1 MSLRLVGVVA
11 LAGLTAVVA
20 YILRFRKKEEET
32 VDEPIEETLQRQ
44 EQDETEEDIKHVA
57 FCVILEETN
66 IGIEGTQINPE
77 PAVGNKSIE
86 AVEDTTSKT
95 ESLMEG
101 IDRQLNEAESK
112 NRNATPD
119 PGTIISETQTA
130 NHATQE
136 ENLKRNV
143 TDNSDTDRK
152 EEAITNILDAPQSA
166 LEESLHSDPNQ
177 DEEKV
182 VKQND
187 DSIETIEFETESAAI
202 KEETILNN
210 AQQPMESL
218 EIIEP
223 NQTNSDGIEK
233 YILEEDQSIEIAE
246 IKIGAQETTE
256 EQVINEKGEQG
267 SIHQLTLHAD
277 AQSESLT
284 NPKECMVDFETIKS
298 EEIINHQQQHANDDN
313 DISSIE
319 LISLSEFET
328 NSNKVS
334 EEDIQINKEEELE
347 NSIQVPTN
355 ETEEHIQEDLD
366 LSETNK
372 LSNNTNSEVLHETNN
387 IESDTS
393 EEIGD
398 LQLTTTKANNSSSLE
413 LISFDTIS
421 NKVSEEGTNDS
432 KEVEQV
438 PTAETEAQIQ
448 ADLDLNE
455 TNTLS
460 DNKINEGSLKTN
472 DLAKIDESTETD
484 IAKNADAGI
493 ASFKDPESRKSSN
506 IEVEGSDA
514 EIQLLKETNDKN
526 YSNIIDDSDFSN
538 SESDE
543 SSVESANTEITV
555 DGAKIENE
563 VVQEINGKS
572 DDSKNELNDSIGLM
586 LRPSW
591 QIKKPQKTL
600 NQLDVKLTSI

>member
-1 MSLRLVGVVA
+1 
-11 LAGLTAVVA
+11 
-20 YILRFRKKEEET
+20 
-32 VDEPIEETLQRQ
+32 
-44 EQDETEEDIKHVA
+44 
-57 FCVILEETN
+57 
-66 IGIEGTQINPE
+66 
-77 PAVGNKSIE
+77 
-86 AVEDTTSKT
+86 
-95 ESLMEG
+95 MEW
-101 IDRQLNEAESK
+101 IDRQLKEAESK
-112 NRNATPD
+112 SRNATPD
-119 PGTIISETQTA
+119 PDTIMSETQTA

-136 ENLKRNV
+136 ENLKKNV

-202 KEETILNN
+202 QEETILNN

-298 EEIINHQQQHANDDN
+298 EEIINHQQQHTNDDN

-334 EEDIQINKEEELE
+334 EEDIQISKEEELE

-355 ETEEHIQEDLD
+355 ETDAHIQADLD

-372 LSNNTNSEVLHETNN
+372 LSTNTNGEVLHETND
-387 IESDTS
+387 IEIETNSEDISDQQS
-393 EEIGD
+393 
-398 LQLTTTKANNSSSLE
+398 TTTEANNISSLE
-413 LISFDTIS
+413 LISLSEFETNS
-421 NKVSEEGTNDS
+421 NKVPEEGTNNN

-438 PTAETEAQIQ
+438 PTAET
-448 ADLDLNE
+448 DLDLNE

-460 DNKINEGSLKTN
+460 DDKISEVSLETN
-472 DLAKIDESTETD
+472 DLANIAESTETD
-484 IAKNADAGI
+484 VAKTADAGI
-493 ASFKDPESRKSSN
+493 ASFQDPECRKSLN
-506 IEVEGSDA
+506 IEDEGSDA
-514 EIQLLKETNDKN
+514 EIQLLKEKNDKD
-526 YSNIIDDSDFSN
+526 YSKILEDSDFSE
-538 SESDE
+538 SESDG

-555 DGAKIENE
+555 DGAKTENE
-563 VVQEINGKS
+563 AVQEINEKS
-572 DDSKNELNDSIGLM
+572 EDSKNELNDSIGLM

>member
-44 EQDETEEDIKHVA
+44 EQDETEEDMKHVA

-66 IGIEGTQINPE
+66 IVIEGTQINPE

-112 NRNATPD
+112 NKNATPD

-143 TDNSDTDRK
+143 TDNSDTDGK
-152 EEAITNILDAPQSA
+152 EEAISNILDVPQSA

-202 KEETILNN
+202 QEETILNN

-298 EEIINHQQQHANDDN
+298 EEIINHQQQHTNDDN

-334 EEDIQINKEEELE
+334 EEDIQISKEEELE

-355 ETEEHIQEDLD
+355 ETDAHIQADLD

-372 LSNNTNSEVLHETNN
+372 LSTNTNGEVLHETND
-387 IESDTS
+387 IEIETNSEDISDQQS
-393 EEIGD
+393 
-398 LQLTTTKANNSSSLE
+398 TTTEANNISSLE
-413 LISFDTIS
+413 FISLSEFDTIS
-421 NKVSEEGTNDS
+421 NKVPEEGTNNN

-438 PTAETEAQIQ
+438 PTAET
-448 ADLDLNE
+448 DLDLNE

-460 DNKINEGSLKTN
+460 DDKISEVSLETN
-472 DLAKIDESTETD
+472 DLANIAESTETD
-484 IAKNADAGI
+484 VAKTADAGI
-493 ASFKDPESRKSSN
+493 ASFQDPECRKSLN
-506 IEVEGSDA
+506 IEDEGSDA
-514 EIQLLKETNDKN
+514 EIQLLKEKNDKD
-526 YSNIIDDSDFSN
+526 YSKILEDSDFSE
-538 SESDE
+538 SESDG

-555 DGAKIENE
+555 DGAKTENE
-563 VVQEINGKS
+563 AVQEINGKNE
-572 DDSKNELNDSIGLM
+572 DSKNELNDSIGLM